1 MASKPPAGGDHELEK
16 KETPREASSAP
27 ASETSVRPE
36 TRSHATCKLPLPA
49 LAQASVACCFR
60 GVPSSKS
67 CTTISVALDGQDR
80 HRAENQSRKCVL
92 LPLVSRGSEQDLE
105 DSSSP
110 DTEIVLPK
118 PKFHRKGAFLLE

>member
-1 MASKPPAGGDHELEK
+1 M
-16 KETPREASSAP
+16 T
-27 ASETSVRPE
+27 
-36 TRSHATCKLPLPA
+36 
-49 LAQASVACCFR
+49 
-60 GVPSSKS
+60 
-67 CTTISVALDGQDR
+67 QDR

-110 DTEIVLPK
+110 DIELVLPK